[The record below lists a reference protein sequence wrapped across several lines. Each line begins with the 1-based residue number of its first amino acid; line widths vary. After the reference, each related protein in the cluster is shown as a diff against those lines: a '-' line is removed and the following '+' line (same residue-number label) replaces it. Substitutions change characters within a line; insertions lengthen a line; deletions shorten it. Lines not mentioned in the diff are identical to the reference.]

1 MNSLTPLL
9 IFPVST
15 VRKKCTIASLAR
27 ARAPVANCANRAFNA
42 SKPGDANVP
51 AAIVTNRSSCVDAP
65 CTSGVIFGNTADRVC
80 NAFVATGIVSPARL
94 SDHA

>member
-1 MNSLTPLL
+1 MNSLTPPL

-27 ARAPVANCANRAFNA
+27 ASAPVANCANRAFKA

-65 CTSGVIFGNTADRVC
+65 CTSGVIFGNTADNACR
-80 NAFVATGIVSPARL
+80 AFVATGIVSSARL